1 MSTATTAYESTQAE
15 DLIDADFRL
24 GMGMDAPT
32 ELTPVTFPPRSK
44 PAIVAQA
51 PHDVPPA
58 PRSKVLPR
66 LLAMADSYLRADS
79 LRQALEMYFD
89 LSRSHPGTPEAE
101 MAEERILEVARRH
114 EEAGEL
120 HNARAIYERLI

>member
-89 LSRSHPGTPEAE
+89 LTGPTRARPKPRWPRSASSKWPDAT
-101 MAEERILEVARRH
+101 
-114 EEAGEL
+114 
-120 HNARAIYERLI
+120 